1 LRHYGDASPVP
12 DGNGKD
18 EKTPDESILTQGRS
32 MKARHQTS
40 DMSARA
46 GRDTDQIQKEIV
58 DWLRDAYG
66 MERGLESAL
75 EKQSKNEEASAE
87 IRRRASMHL
96 EETRRHAEAVK
107 SLLQTLGTDTS
118 SLKTGMG
125 MMAQSA
131 KGMMTVFARDERIKD
146 LLDSYMMEHFEIACY
161 TALAAA
167 AERAGLMQ
175 VVETCR
181 SIIPDEER
189 MAETIITALP
199 DEVSDYL
206 FEETVRR

>member
-1 LRHYGDASPVP
+1 
-12 DGNGKD
+12 
-18 EKTPDESILTQGRS
+18 
-32 MKARHQTS
+32 MKARHQTPTGTGTR
-40 DMSARA
+40 MSR
-46 GRDTDQIQKEIV
+46 GTDEVQKEIV

-66 MERGLESAL
+66 MERGLETAL
-75 EKQSKNEEASAE
+75 EKQSKNDDASPE
-87 IRRRASMHL
+87 IRHRASMHL

-107 SLLQTLGTDTS
+107 SLLQSLGTDTS

-125 MMAQSA
+125 KMAQGA
-131 KGMMTVFARDERIKD
+131 KGMMTAFAHDERIKD

-167 AERAGLMQ
+167 AERAGLTQ

-189 MAETIITALP
+189 MAETILKALP

-206 FEETVRR
+206 FEEAVKD